1 MNDTRLEISDK
12 NHVTRIVMLM
22 ISSQFQNKDGNY
34 SPILPGPSKKVAP
47 YTYGDLFMVFLLV
60 AFIIF
65 FAYLMYQGP
74 GPGGGEQNIQ
84 KEAGHRALAELV
96 GEVRLLRLAVE
107 KLAVR

>member
-1 MNDTRLEISDK
+1 MNDTRLEISDM

-22 ISSQFQNKDGNY
+22 KSSQFGNKDSNY
-34 SPILPGPSKKVAP
+34 SPILPGPSTKTAS

-60 AFIIF
+60 AFIVF

-74 GPGGGEQNIQ
+74 GPGGGKQNIQ

-107 KLAVR
+107 RLAVQ